1 MQKFMK
7 GPKCCGR
14 LSLAELL
21 ESVYTDPSFMPQT
34 QAVAMLRFL
43 TAEEDHALVQMM
55 KTKRPETPCREQP
68 KRLSLET
75 VVK

>member
-1 MQKFMK
+1 
-7 GPKCCGR
+7 
-14 LSLAELL
+14 
-21 ESVYTDPSFMPQT
+21 MPQT